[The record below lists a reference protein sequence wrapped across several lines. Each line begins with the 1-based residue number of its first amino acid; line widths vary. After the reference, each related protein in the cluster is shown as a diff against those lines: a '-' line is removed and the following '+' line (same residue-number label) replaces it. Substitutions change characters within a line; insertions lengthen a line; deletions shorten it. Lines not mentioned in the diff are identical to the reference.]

1 MTSECANA
9 LCWVERERGKES
21 YGVRGR
27 DWGRERVGKERDY
40 ERERHGEERGFSECS
55 ITSRRRGRGRSGVS
69 EGGRDGTEEAIK
81 LGEKG
86 KIKDGQ

>member
-1 MTSECANA
+1 MGE
-9 LCWVERERGKES
+9 ERETGVGRGWE
-21 YGVRGR
+21 R
-27 DWGRERVGKERDY
+27 REY

-69 EGGRDGTEEAIK
+69 EGGRDGTEEGIK

-86 KIKDGQ
+86 KIKDGH